1 MVRIIQYRKLCN
13 GCNAC
18 VELDPARWRISK
30 SDGKSILVG
39 GAENNGFTTLLASDG
54 EYELSKLAEQRCS
67 LKVIRVHKV

>member
-13 GCNAC
+13 GCSAC

-54 EYELSKLAEQRCS
+54 E
-67 LKVIRVHKV
+67 